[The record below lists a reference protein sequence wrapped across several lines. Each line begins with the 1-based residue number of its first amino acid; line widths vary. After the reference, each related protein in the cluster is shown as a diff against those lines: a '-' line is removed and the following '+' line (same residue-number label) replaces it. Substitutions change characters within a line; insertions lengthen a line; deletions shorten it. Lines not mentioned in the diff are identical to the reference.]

1 MKLIFQIDLLL
12 ITTLM
17 AILGSGE
24 KNETRQLIFLF
35 GCAIGIAGF
44 ILVSAL
50 T

>member
-24 KNETRQLIFLF
+24 KKEMRQLVFFL
-35 GCAIGIAGF
+35 GCAIGITGF
-44 ILVSAL
+44 ILVSVL